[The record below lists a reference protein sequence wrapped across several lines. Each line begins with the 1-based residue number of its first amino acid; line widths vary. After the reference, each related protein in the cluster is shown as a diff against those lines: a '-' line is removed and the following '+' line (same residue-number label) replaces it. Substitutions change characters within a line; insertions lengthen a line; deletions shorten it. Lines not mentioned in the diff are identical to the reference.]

1 MKAWENLI
9 ECNLYARY
17 VSNYKWNI
25 LLNASDIWSWDWN
38 ASVTHLA
45 ASQYVPSKLH
55 MENSLHQKKSH
66 AEWFLTVN
74 AQSILPHANKR
85 VLDIMRQNWGKW
97 KGQQSLGIKP
107 RTPGLCNQSSTHR
120 LTSQRRNSEGVVEE
134 CWKWLHF
141 VVDTLRPN
149 TWMKHCIMA
158 TGKIFSL
165 ERWIYYSLSQ
175 PPRLLILW

>member
-1 MKAWENLI
+1 MQDMHLTTNGTFYWTPLI
-9 ECNLYARY
+9 SDHGTEMPQ
-17 VSNYKWNI
+17 SHTWQ
-25 LLNASDIWSWDWN
+25 LLSMCR
-38 ASVTHLA
+38 
-45 ASQYVPSKLH
+45 QKLH
-55 MENSLHQKKSH
+55 MENSLHQKKTH

-85 VLDIMRQNWGKW
+85 FLDMRQNWGKW

-120 LTSQRRNSEGVVEE
+120 LTSQRRNSEGVVGEW
-134 CWKWLHF
+134 WKWLHF